1 MKRTA
6 HNSIHAKQFRPLA
19 LALSISAAFS
29 PFSAQA
35 GVTIEQQPL
44 LVAKPVPPNVMFII
58 DDSGSMND
66 NEMCNPGFTNNCGS
80 DLNSKAYTR
89 NGLAYNPA
97 QTYTPW
103 ATGDSSN
110 PIMPDADRTAVS
122 NSNVNISTANTDLT
136 SSNQYF
142 HVPKNITTGDTGNA
156 SLDRWILEKNGT
168 KAHKCKT
175 VTNNLSTI
183 SADCVEQSSFTW
195 SLPDGGT
202 ITRSIAE
209 EWQNYANWYHYY
221 RGRMKMAKASTSH
234 AFAALDERFRVGY
247 RTINNNNTFAIP
259 VGTDNGLFRG
269 TNKTKF
275 YDNLFKTGTPGW
287 TPLRQSLSSV
297 GEYFKQTDSDGPY
310 GPESGSAQLSCRQN
324 FAILTTDGEW
334 NKAQAG
340 KAEARANTDSNN
352 GPTITNPKTGQSFT
366 YKAEFPYKDKNSGTF
381 TATGSNDD
389 GTGTLADVAMYYWKN
404 DLRTDMDN
412 NVPVT
417 PKNPAFWQHM
427 RTFGI
432 SIGMYGTIQPEGP
445 YPADGWAN
453 PTNASQKID
462 DLLHASINS
471 RGEFIV
477 ASNPQEFTKALVNAL
492 NAIAS
497 ETKSEASGGANSAEL
512 KAGTKVYFSRYTT
525 GSWNGD
531 IISYSV
537 NATTGAQDQSA
548 PVWEAEKKLPAWE
561 TRKIYVNVDGSAV
574 KFEYDKLN
582 EAQKTY
588 LNADLVN
595 YLRGDRSKEADKT
608 GGTLRERAG
617 VLPAFINSQLVYV
630 GAPEQ
635 GEYYKKLTFTG
646 ASDYEAYV
654 TNKQSR
660 TPMLYIAGNNG
671 MLHAFNA
678 ETGEETYAFL
688 PNSSISN
695 KLADYADKDY
705 GSNQKTTKPHQYIL
719 DGELTVADAYLDD
732 AWKTILVGTQ
742 GRGGTGVFAL
752 DITDPADIKF
762 LWEKSAAN
770 DSALGNNLGKPI
782 IAQVAEGDWRVIL
795 GNGPNSSGDKAQLIL
810 FNLKTGAI
818 TTADTGVGTNNGLAA
833 VNAWDSDQDGFFDT
847 AYAGDLQ
854 GNVWRFKNLSGTP
867 TSAKLFSGGSDQPIT
882 AQPLVVK
889 NMKTKATWV
898 TIGSGRYLNKDDLD
912 KTKFKTQTWYGLL
925 DDGSSITSRGQLKQR
940 KLLSSGSSG
949 GVAVRTLESG
959 TEYEI
964 TSSTT
969 ANRGWYIDFDLPA
982 DNGERMMTP
991 NFILGGALFGISFT
1005 PDASNPCEPN
1015 GSSSIWVI
1023 NPFSGAR
1030 ISQGV
1035 FDLNGDGKFDA
1046 SDKLGTLYPSVL
1058 DGIPAVTSGAPPI
1071 SVDTKKGSFSIHL
1084 PTADIQGRIPTGQ
1097 ASRQSWREVTAP

>member
-1 MKRTA
+1 M
-6 HNSIHAKQFRPLA
+6 QFRPLA

-44 LVAKPVPPNVMFII
+44 LVAKPVPPNIMLII

-66 NEMCNPGFTNNCGS
+66 STMCTPSFANDCSST
-80 DLNSKAYTR
+80 LNSRAYTR

-122 NSNVNISTANTDLT
+122 SSNVNISTANTNLT

-142 HVPKNITTGDTGNA
+142 HVPKNIATGDTGND

-168 KAHKCKT
+168 KAYKCKT
-175 VTNNLSTI
+175 VTSNLTTI

-209 EWQNYANWYHYY
+209 EWQNYANWHHYY

-247 RTINNNNTFAIP
+247 RTINNNAGNPLDIP
-259 VGTDNGLFRG
+259 VKTDNGLFRG
-269 TNKTKF
+269 GNKSDF
-275 YDNLFKTGTPGW
+275 YTRLSETTTDKS
-287 TPLRQSLSSV
+287 TPLRTALDSV
-297 GEYFKQTDSDGPY
+297 GQYFMKSGDDGPY

-324 FAILTTDGEW
+324 FAILTTDGAW
-334 NKAQAG
+334 NNGAASE
-340 KAEARANTDSNN
+340 AEARKNTDSTD
-352 GPTITNPKTGQSFT
+352 GPTITNPETGQSFK
-366 YKAEFPYKDKNSGTF
+366 YKAEFPYKDKN
-381 TATGSNDD
+381 TGVYKSKSY
-389 GTGTLADVAMYYWKN
+389 GEGTLADVAMYYWKN
-404 DLRTDMDN
+404 DLRTDMAN

-432 SIGMYGTIQPEGP
+432 SIGMYGTIKPEGP
-445 YPADGWAN
+445 YPADGWVDPSSDA
-453 PTNASQKID
+453 QKID

-548 PVWEAEKKLPAWE
+548 PAWEAEKKLPAWNA
-561 TRKIYVNVDGSAV
+561 RKIYVNVDGSAV
-574 KFEYDKLN
+574 EFLYSKLN
-582 EAQKTY
+582 AAQQTY
-588 LNADLVN
+588 LNADLVD
-595 YLRGDRSKEADKT
+595 YLRGDRSKEADKP
-608 GGTLRERAG
+608 GGTLRQRVG
-617 VLPAFINSQLVYV
+617 ILPAFINSQLVYV

-646 ASDYEAYV
+646 ASDYETYV

-688 PNSSISN
+688 PNSSIST
-695 KLADYADKDY
+695 KLADYAHKDY

-719 DGELTVADAYLDD
+719 DGELTVADAYLDG

-742 GRGGTGVFAL
+742 GRGGTGIFAL
-752 DITDPADIKF
+752 DITNPADIKF

-782 IAQVAEGDWRVIL
+782 IAQVADGDWRVIL

-867 TSAKLFSGGSDQPIT
+867 TSAKLFSGSSNQPIT

-889 NMKTKATWV
+889 NLKTKATWV
-898 TIGSGRYLNKDDLD
+898 TVGSGRYLNKDDLD

-925 DDGSSITSRGQLKQR
+925 DNGTSITSLGQLKQR
-940 KLLSSGSSG
+940 KLLSSGSSS
-949 GVAVRTLESG
+949 GVAVRTLETG

-964 TSSTT
+964 TSDAT

-982 DNGERMMTP
+982 DKGERMMTP

-1005 PDASNPCEPN
+1005 PDASDPCEPN

-1035 FDLNGDGKFDA
+1035 FDVNGDGKFDA

-1071 SVDTKKGSFSIHL
+1071 TVDTKKGTFSIHL
-1084 PTADIQGRIPTGQ
+1084 PTTDIHGKSPTGQ